1 MDNRLK
7 KIIDL
12 IEERGVDAL
21 LIKGKNNKRYIGA
34 LTGSGV
40 YVLITKEQKYQILD
54 GRYTDEADKKTSG
67 FIKRV
72 VSQGSYI
79 ENIIELLEEMNIKNI
94 AIESQAMSIQE
105 YILLDKAGFNINL
118 ITNELG
124 KVRAIKSKEEI
135 ELIKKACEI
144 TDEVFS
150 EVISEIKEG
159 MTELEV
165 SALLQY
171 HALKKGASG
180 MSFEP
185 IVVSGERG
193 AMPHGR
199 PTTKKL
205 KKNEAIT
212 IDFGVVYQGYQ
223 SDMTRTI
230 SIGKPPKI
238 IQEIYDVVLKA
249 QLSAIESIKEGMK
262 ASDIDKV
269 ARQIIEEHGFGDYF
283 NHGLGHGIGLGD
295 GEVPTLN
302 PRSDDI
308 LAEGMV
314 MSCEPGIYIP
324 DVGGVRIE
332 DDIVIIDGKGIS
344 LNKTSKDFII
354 LGE

>member
-1 MDNRLK
+1 MDNRVK

-12 IEERGVDAL
+12 IEERDVDAL

-94 AIESQAMSIQE
+94 AIESQTMSIQE

-124 KVRAIKSKEEI
+124 KVRAVKSKEEI

-223 SDMTRTI
+223 SDMTRTV

-249 QLSAIESIKEGMK
+249 QLSAIESIKQGMK
-262 ASDIDKV
+262 ASDVDKI
-269 ARQIIEEHGFGDYF
+269 ARQIIENHGFGDYF

-308 LAEGMV
+308 LTEGMV

>member
-1 MDNRLK
+1 MDNRVE
-7 KIIDL
+7 KIRDL
-12 IEERGVDAL
+12 IKERDVDAL
-21 LIKGKNNKRYIGA
+21 IIKGKNNKRYIGA

-40 YVLITKEQKYQILD
+40 YVLITKEKKYQILD

-79 ENIIELLEEMNIKNI
+79 PNIIELLEELNIKNI

-105 YILLDKAGFNINL
+105 YISLEKAGFDISL

-124 KVRAIKSKEEI
+124 KVRAVKSKEEI

-150 EVISEIKEG
+150 QVISEIKER

-171 HALKKGASG
+171 YALKKGASG
-180 MSFEP
+180 MAFEP
-185 IVVSGERG
+185 IIASGARG

-199 PTTKKL
+199 PTNKKL

-230 SIGKPPKI
+230 SIGEPPKI
-238 IQEIYDVVLKA
+238 SREIYDIVLKA
-249 QLSAIESIKEGMK
+249 QLSSIESIKEGVK
-262 ASDIDKV
+262 ASDVDKV
-269 ARQIIEEHGFGDYF
+269 ARQIIQDHGFGDYF
-283 NHGLGHGIGLGD
+283 NHGLGHGMGLGD

-302 PRSDDI
+302 KRSDDI

-332 DDIVIIDGKGIS
+332 DDIVIIDGKGVS

>member
-1 MDNRLK
+1 MDNRVE
-7 KIIDL
+7 KIRDL
-12 IEERGVDAL
+12 IKERDVDAL
-21 LIKGKNNKRYIGA
+21 IIKGKNNKRYIGA

-40 YVLITKEQKYQILD
+40 YVLITKEKKYQILD
-54 GRYTDEADKKTSG
+54 GRYIDEADKKTSG

-72 VSQGSYI
+72 VPQGSYI
-79 ENIIELLEEMNIKNI
+79 TNIIELLEELNIKNI

-105 YILLDKAGFNINL
+105 YISLEKAGFDISL

-124 KVRAIKSKEEI
+124 KVRAVKSKEEI

-144 TDEVFS
+144 TDEVFNQ
-150 EVISEIKEG
+150 VISEIKEG

-171 HALKKGASG
+171 YALKKGASG
-180 MSFEP
+180 MAFEP
-185 IVVSGERG
+185 IIASGARG

-199 PTTKKL
+199 PTNKKL

-230 SIGKPPKI
+230 SIGEPPKI
-238 IQEIYDVVLKA
+238 IKEIYDIVLKA
-249 QLSAIESIKEGMK
+249 QLSAIESIKEGVK
-262 ASDIDKV
+262 ASNVDKV
-269 ARQIIEEHGFGDYF
+269 ARKIIQDHGFGEYF
-283 NHGLGHGIGLGD
+283 NHGLGHGMGLGD

-302 PRSDDI
+302 QRSEDI
-308 LAEGMV
+308 LTEGMV

-332 DDIVIIDGKGIS
+332 DDIVIIDGKGVS

>member
-1 MDNRLK
+1 MNNTMERLVS
-7 KIIDL
+7 L
-12 IEERGVDAL
+12 IYKRGVDAL
-21 LIKGKNNKRYIGA
+21 LIKAKNTKRYIGA
-34 LTGSGV
+34 LSGSGV
-40 YVLITKEQKYQILD
+40 YVLVTKDKNYQILD
-54 GRYTDEADKKTSG
+54 GRYIDEADKKTTG
-67 FIKRV
+67 FIKRI

-79 ENIIELLEEMNIKNI
+79 PTIIELLKELNIKKL
-94 AIESQAMSIQE
+94 AIENQAMSIQE
-105 YILLDKAGFNINL
+105 YLSLKNEGFEINL
-118 ITNELG
+118 ITNELW
-124 KVRAIKSKEEI
+124 KLRAIKSKEEI

-144 TDEVFS
+144 TDEVFD
-150 EVISEIKEG
+150 EVISEIKKD

-165 SALLQY
+165 SALIQY

-180 MSFEP
+180 MSFET

-199 PTTKKL
+199 PTNKKL
-205 KKNEAIT
+205 KVNEAIT

-238 IQEIYDVVLKA
+238 IKEIYDVVLEA
-249 QLSAIESIKEGMK
+249 QLSAIESIKEGTR
-262 ASDIDKV
+262 ASDVDKV
-269 ARQIIEEHGFGDYF
+269 ARKIIDKHGFGEYF

-302 PRSDDI
+302 PNSEDI
-308 LAEGMV
+308 LVEGMV

-324 DVGGVRIE
+324 NVGGVRIE
-332 DDIVIIDGKGIS
+332 DDIVIIDGKGVP
-344 LNKTSKDFII
+344 LNKTSKEFII

>member
-1 MDNRLK
+1 MDNRVK

-94 AIESQAMSIQE
+94 AIESQTMSIQE

-124 KVRAIKSKEEI
+124 EVRAVKSKEEI

-262 ASDIDKV
+262 ASDVDKI
-269 ARQIIEEHGFGDYF
+269 ARQIIENHGFGDYF

-308 LAEGMV
+308 LTEGMV

>member
-1 MDNRLK
+1 MNNRVK

-12 IEERGVDAL
+12 IEERDVDAL

-67 FIKRV
+67 FIKKV

-124 KVRAIKSKEEI
+124 KVRAVKSKEEI

-144 TDEVFS
+144 TDGVFS
-150 EVISEIKEG
+150 EVISEIREG

-262 ASDIDKV
+262 ASHVDKI
-269 ARQIIEEHGFGDYF
+269 ARQIIENHGFGDYF

-308 LAEGMV
+308 LTEGMV

-332 DDIVIIDGKGIS
+332 DDIVIIDGKGVS

>member
-1 MDNRLK
+1 MDNRVK

-94 AIESQAMSIQE
+94 AIESQTMSIQE

-124 KVRAIKSKEEI
+124 KVRAVKSKEEI

-249 QLSAIESIKEGMK
+249 QLSAIESIKQGMK
-262 ASDIDKV
+262 ASDVDKI
-269 ARQIIEEHGFGDYF
+269 ARQIIENHGFGDYF

-302 PRSDDI
+302 QRSDDI
-308 LAEGMV
+308 LTEGMV

>member
-1 MDNRLK
+1 MDNRVK

-94 AIESQAMSIQE
+94 AIESQTMSIQE

-124 KVRAIKSKEEI
+124 KVRAVKSKEEI

-171 HALKKGASG
+171 HALKKGASD

-262 ASDIDKV
+262 ASDVDKI
-269 ARQIIEEHGFGDYF
+269 ARQIIENHGFGDYF

-308 LAEGMV
+308 LTEGMV

>member
-1 MDNRLK
+1 MDNRFK

-302 PRSDDI
+302 QRSDDI
-308 LAEGMV
+308 LTEGMV

>member
-1 MDNRLK
+1 MDNRVK

-12 IEERGVDAL
+12 IEERGVDTL

-94 AIESQAMSIQE
+94 AIESQTMSIQE

-124 KVRAIKSKEEI
+124 KVRAVKSKEEI

-262 ASDIDKV
+262 ASDVDKI
-269 ARQIIEEHGFGDYF
+269 ARQIIENHGFGDYF

-308 LAEGMV
+308 LTEGMV

>member
-1 MDNRLK
+1 MNNRVK

-12 IEERGVDAL
+12 IEKRGVDAL

-40 YVLITKEQKYQILD
+40 YILITKEQKYQILD
-54 GRYTDEADKKTSG
+54 GRYIDEADKKTSG

-79 ENIIELLEEMNIKNI
+79 PNIIELLGELNIKNI
-94 AIESQAMSIQE
+94 AIESQAISIQE
-105 YILLDKAGFNINL
+105 YILLDNEGFNITL

-124 KVRAIKSKEEI
+124 KVRAVKSKEEI
-135 ELIKKACEI
+135 NLIKKACEI

-159 MTELEV
+159 MTELDV

-171 HALKKGASG
+171 YALKKGASG

-249 QLSAIESIKEGMK
+249 QLSAIESIKEGTK

-269 ARQIIEEHGFGDYF
+269 ARKIIEDNGFGDYF

-302 PRSDDI
+302 SRSDDI
-308 LAEGMV
+308 LTEGMV

-332 DDIVIIDGKGIS
+332 DDIVIIDGKGVS

>member
-1 MDNRLK
+1 MDNRVK
-7 KIIDL
+7 KVRDL
-12 IEERGVDAL
+12 IEERDVDAL
-21 LIKGKNNKRYIGA
+21 LIKGKNNKRYVGA

-40 YVLITKEQKYQILD
+40 YVLITKEEKYQILD

-67 FIKRV
+67 FVKMI
-72 VSQGSYI
+72 VSQGLYT
-79 ENIIELLEEMNIKNI
+79 ENIIELLGELKIKNI

-105 YILLDKAGFNINL
+105 YILLDKAGFNISL

-124 KVRAIKSKEEI
+124 KVRAVKSKEEI

-185 IVVSGERG
+185 IVASGERG

-212 IDFGVVYQGYQ
+212 IDFGVVYKGYQ

-262 ASDIDKV
+262 ASDVDKV
-269 ARQIIEEHGFGDYF
+269 ARKIIEEHGFGDYF

-302 PRSDDI
+302 QRSDDI
-308 LAEGMV
+308 LTEGMV

>member
-1 MDNRLK
+1 MNNRVE

-12 IEERGVDAL
+12 MDKRCVEAL

-40 YVLITKEQKYQILD
+40 YILITKEEKYQILD

-67 FIKRV
+67 FINLV
-72 VSQGSYI
+72 VPQGSYMPS
-79 ENIIELLEEMNIKNI
+79 IIELLKELNIKKL

-105 YILLDKAGFNINL
+105 YIQLDKEDFDITL

-124 KVRAIKSKEEI
+124 RVRSIKSKEEI

-165 SALLQY
+165 SALIQY
-171 HALKKGASG
+171 YALKKGASG

-185 IVVSGERG
+185 IVASGERG

-238 IQEIYDVVLKA
+238 IQEIYDVVLNA
-249 QLSAIESIKEGMK
+249 QQSSIDAIKEGMK
-262 ASDIDKV
+262 ASDIDKI
-269 ARQIIEEHGFGDYF
+269 ARDIIAKNGFGDYF

-302 PRSDDI
+302 QRSEDI
-308 LAEGMV
+308 LTEGMV
-314 MSCEPGIYIP
+314 MSCEPGIYIS

-332 DDIVIIDGKGIS
+332 DDIVIINGKGVS

>member
-1 MDNRLK
+1 MDNRVK

-193 AMPHGR
+193 SMPHGR

-269 ARQIIEEHGFGDYF
+269 ARQIIEKHGFGDYF

-302 PRSDDI
+302 QRSDDI
-308 LAEGMV
+308 LTEGMV

>member
-1 MDNRLK
+1 MDNRVK

-12 IEERGVDAL
+12 IEEKGVDAL

-40 YVLITKEQKYQILD
+40 YVLITKEKKYQILD

-94 AIESQAMSIQE
+94 AIESQTMSIQE

-124 KVRAIKSKEEI
+124 KVRAVKSKEEI

-262 ASDIDKV
+262 ASDIDKI
-269 ARQIIEEHGFGDYF
+269 ARQIIENHGFGDYF
-283 NHGLGHGIGLGD
+283 DHGLGHGIGLGD

-308 LAEGMV
+308 LTEGMV

>member
-1 MDNRLK
+1 MDNRVK

-94 AIESQAMSIQE
+94 AIESQTMSIQE

-124 KVRAIKSKEEI
+124 KVRAVKSKEEI

-249 QLSAIESIKEGMK
+249 QLSAIGSIKQGMK
-262 ASDIDKV
+262 ASDVDKI
-269 ARQIIEEHGFGDYF
+269 ARQIIENHGFGDYF

-308 LAEGMV
+308 LTEGMV

>member
-1 MDNRLK
+1 MDNRVE

-40 YVLITKEQKYQILD
+40 YVLITKEEKYQILD

-79 ENIIELLEEMNIKNI
+79 ANIIELLEEMNIKNI

-105 YILLDKAGFNINL
+105 YILLDNEGFNITL

-124 KVRAIKSKEEI
+124 KVRAVKSKEEI

-171 HALKKGASG
+171 YALKKGASG

-185 IVVSGERG
+185 IVASGERG

-262 ASDIDKV
+262 ASDVDKI
-269 ARQIIEEHGFGDYF
+269 ARQIIENHGFGDYF

-302 PRSDDI
+302 SRSDDI
-308 LAEGMV
+308 LTEGMV

>member
-1 MDNRLK
+1 MDNRVE
-7 KIIDL
+7 KIRDL
-12 IEERGVDAL
+12 IKERDVDAL
-21 LIKGKNNKRYIGA
+21 IIKGKNNKRYIGA

-40 YVLITKEQKYQILD
+40 YVLITKEKKYQILD

-79 ENIIELLEEMNIKNI
+79 TNIIELLEQLNIKNI

-105 YILLDKAGFNINL
+105 YISLEKAGFDISL

-124 KVRAIKSKEEI
+124 KVRAVKSKEEI

-150 EVISEIKEG
+150 QVISEIKEG

-171 HALKKGASG
+171 YALKKGASG
-180 MSFEP
+180 MAFEP
-185 IVVSGERG
+185 IIASGARG

-199 PTTKKL
+199 PTNKKL

-230 SIGKPPKI
+230 SIGEPPKI
-238 IQEIYDVVLKA
+238 IREIYDIVLKA
-249 QLSAIESIKEGMK
+249 QLSSIESIKEGVK
-262 ASDIDKV
+262 ASDVDKV
-269 ARQIIEEHGFGDYF
+269 ARQIIQDHGFGDYF
-283 NHGLGHGIGLGD
+283 NHGLGHGMGLGD

-302 PRSDDI
+302 KRSDDI
-308 LAEGMV
+308 LTEGMV

-332 DDIVIIDGKGIS
+332 DDIVIIDGKGVS

>member
-1 MDNRLK
+1 MDNRVK

-79 ENIIELLEEMNIKNI
+79 ENIIEFLEEMNIKNI
-94 AIESQAMSIQE
+94 AIESQTMSIQE

-124 KVRAIKSKEEI
+124 KVRAVKSKEEI

-249 QLSAIESIKEGMK
+249 QLSAIESIKQGMK
-262 ASDIDKV
+262 ASDVDKI
-269 ARQIIEEHGFGDYF
+269 ARQIIENHGFGDYF

-302 PRSDDI
+302 QRSDDI
-308 LAEGMV
+308 LTEGMV